1 MKTLKM
7 VVDSATAQM
16 SVESS
21 QDWISI
27 LTSLLPFVNLSG
39 VVALI
44 SLISNVD
51 GFKKDLGD
59 FKKDL
64 GDFKGDVKKDLGD
77 FKDDIKDD
85 LGDFKK
91 EQTKHLRR
99 LERGTKRGFSHVI
112 KDIKELQSERKIEE
126 EIDEMFEESQK

>member
-64 GDFKGDVKKDLGD
+64 GDFK
-77 FKDDIKDD
+77 DDIKDD

-112 KDIKELQSERKIEE
+112 KDIKELQSEGKIEE
-126 EIDEMFEESQK
+126 EMDEMFEESQK

>member
-64 GDFKGDVKKDLGD
+64 GDFK
-77 FKDDIKDD
+77 DDIKDD

-99 LERGTKRGFSHVI
+99 LERGTKRGFFHVI
-112 KDIKELQSERKIEE
+112 KDIKELQSEGKIEE
-126 EIDEMFEESQK
+126 EMDEMFEESQK

>member
-64 GDFKGDVKKDLGD
+64 GDFK
-77 FKDDIKDD
+77 DDIKDD

-112 KDIKELQSERKIEE
+112 KDIKELQSDRKIEE